1 MKSYNN
7 TTNKENVNLSYINN
21 LKSICEIGNDVA
33 NSTLSIWFEYMKQ
46 MSESFEKFITNTTD
60 VNIYSNK
67 NIDQIYYLT
76 LMNFKQVVK
85 TCKQFIHKFEN
96 DIFAYDVSLY
106 KNEVHKYEEKYNEY
120 SKYYKKTFYLY
131 LTKKEK
137 KQLDDYCFL
146 EFEERII

>member
-7 TTNKENVNLSYINN
+7 TTNKENVKLSYINN

-76 LMNFKQVVK
+76 LINLV
-85 TCKQFIHKFEN
+85 
-96 DIFAYDVSLY
+96 
-106 KNEVHKYEEKYNEY
+106 EEEL
-120 SKYYKKTFYLY
+120 F
-131 LTKKEK
+131 
-137 KQLDDYCFL
+137 
-146 EFEERII
+146 

>member
-7 TTNKENVNLSYINN
+7 TTNKENVKLSYINN

-76 LMNFKQVVK
+76 LMNFKQVIK